1 MARLTPL
8 EIQGAS
14 FPSKLMGW
22 DPEAV
27 RDFLRTIAEQVEEEA
42 RLRGELRA
50 QVESLS
56 KQLEEYRAQ
65 AEALNEALI
74 AAQKTAEATVQKAES
89 EAQRIL
95 TEAQVLADRL
105 VEEARQRAEAVE
117 QVIGELRL
125 QRRSARAD
133 LKRLAELL
141 QGLVKDDEAAEKRD
155 AERASLA
162 LLRPKARDSKP
173 QP

>member
-1 MARLTPL
+1 MHRLTPL

-14 FPSKLMGW
+14 FPTKLKGF

-27 RDFLRTIAEQVEEEA
+27 REFLRAIAEQVEEEA
-42 RLRGELRA
+42 RARGELRA
-50 QVESLS
+50 QVEMLS
-56 KQLEEYRAQ
+56 RQLEEYRSQ

-74 AAQKTAEATVQKAES
+74 AAQKTAEATVQKAEA
-89 EAQRIL
+89 EAQKII
-95 TEAQVLADRL
+95 TEAQALADRL

-117 QVIGELRL
+117 TIIAQLKS

-133 LKRLAELL
+133 MKRLAELL
-141 QGLVKDDEAAEKRD
+141 LGLVKDDESAEKRESE
-155 AERASLA
+155 AASLA
-162 LLRPKARDSKP
+162 ILRPRPKS

>member
-1 MARLTPL
+1 
-8 EIQGAS
+8 
-14 FPSKLMGW
+14 
-22 DPEAV
+22 
-27 RDFLRTIAEQVEEEA
+27 
-42 RLRGELRA
+42 
-50 QVESLS
+50 
-56 KQLEEYRAQ
+56 
-65 AEALNEALI
+65 
-74 AAQKTAEATVQKAES
+74 
-89 EAQRIL
+89 
-95 TEAQVLADRL
+95 
-105 VEEARQRAEAVE
+105 VE

-141 QGLVKDDEAAEKRD
+141 QGLVKDDEAAEKRE

>member
-1 MARLTPL
+1 MHRLTPL
-8 EIQGAS
+8 EIQGAT
-14 FPSKLMGW
+14 FPTRLRGF

-27 RDFLRTIAEQVEEEA
+27 REFLHALAEQVEEEA
-42 RLRGELRA
+42 RIRGELRA
-50 QVESLS
+50 QVEALS
-56 KQLEEYRAQ
+56 RQLEEYRTR

-74 AAQKTAEATVQKAES
+74 AAQKTAEATVAKAEA
-89 EAQRIL
+89 EAQRII
-95 TEAQVLADRL
+95 TEAQALADRL

-117 QVIGELRL
+117 TVIAQLKS

-141 QGLVKDDEAAEKRD
+141 LGVIRDDEAAEKRESE
-155 AERASLA
+155 AASLSV
-162 LLRPKARDSKP
+162 LRPRAREPKP